1 VIVAVVPVAFFTEE
15 HIDMTVRFLNK
26 LHDEVDRIG
35 VWHNGGTLAED
46 GWKMLEHFKW
56 DDEGGKLEAFDAE
69 GWSFFAMWNDGARW
83 ATDIEADIMLVL
95 NNDITWPP
103 GALRVLA
110 EALASTPPNV
120 AAASPD
126 MGATELRPT
135 AIQDVMLTPTSQ
147 GIVPWCF
154 AIRPHFWQQ
163 IDERYHVWFGD
174 DEFQNAIAEAGH
186 RCIRVGGVPVFHP
199 PGGDTTM
206 SHRPGVAALRL
217 EDQALYASKWS

>member
-1 VIVAVVPVAFFTEE
+1 MNVAVVPVAFFTEE
-15 HIDMTVRFLNK
+15 HVDMTVRFLDK

-35 VWHNGGTLAED
+35 VWHNGGTLAY
-46 GWKMLEHFKW
+46 GGRQMLGLFK
-56 DDEGGKLEAFDAE
+56 DLYIVDAE
-69 GWSFFAMWNDGARW
+69 GWSFYAMWNDGARW
-83 ATDIEADIMLVL
+83 ATDIDADIMLVL

-103 GALRVLA
+103 GSLRMLA
-110 EALASTPPNV
+110 DALASTPPNV

-126 MGATELRPT
+126 TGATELRPT

-147 GIVPWCF
+147 GINPWCF
-154 AIRPHFWQQ
+154 AIRPQFWQP

-174 DEFQNAIAEAGH
+174 DEFQNAIAEAGY